1 MRFSLQ
7 DVKKSV
13 QRRKGELSL
22 SLHLLRA
29 GELTQE
35 TAELIAYHER
45 LLGQPQRLFSQDE
58 ARAFIGD
65 YRFAHCLI
73 ATLSHWYSWQH
84 PSWHETIASIA
95 PFAAHNELATIPSP
109 THLRLELYDYVNEH
123 FQGFLDSAQR
133 EAALRDVAERYAMT
147 VADVEYLLVLDSDE
161 EARLTREA
169 PEAPSPQE
177 VATRYNQWAFE
188 AALGSASSVYFTIDC
203 NAFASMSEQKIDVST
218 TTTGTLTTGVGVAIK
233 RLCYLARTIG
243 VYYDLAYEP
252 SLDGRQP
259 LLSLTLYGPQ
269 EVTGVP
275 QQYGIRLARLCRA
288 LLGYSKMGNRQ
299 KKTQLIN
306 AIVDA
311 SAIIHMQQRAYAF
324 HMSPDMLRLLP
335 SERERDS
342 NTQSSEQQS
351 LLFDSSIEQSFAEAF
366 AALERSHAVDE
377 WRLEREPEPLLLDR
391 SIFIPDFAMTRAQHR
406 IYVEIL
412 GFWTPAYRER
422 KVQKL
427 QQLRGRDDILLA
439 IPSDAKDAYTSIL
452 ADFPIVFYDDQLSA
466 TDVLNVLRATYDDF
480 DVRLARVDV
489 DKVRVRVR
497 EAGLVP
503 EQACFDALNCY
514 RRSEVQQATTLI
526 VNDDITFTSGVGLYT
541 SEWFAHIKN
550 DFLTWMQGIEVTSL
564 SSALEQLRMLDG
576 VLRSCSDEVME
587 ALIECWSELHIERD
601 SIFDAMLR
609 LIPCDIVTAPTVQ
622 SEEDIGDNA
631 GHTESPQSSAGDT
644 TNQRL
649 GKRERRS
656 TTSQTGKRKRLV
668 REGQEKQETTQGY
681 LWES

>member
-29 GELTQE
+29 GELSQE
-35 TAELIAYHER
+35 IAELIAYHER

-58 ARAFIGD
+58 ARALIGD
-65 YRFAHCLI
+65 YRLAHCLI
-73 ATLSHWYSWQH
+73 ATLSYWYSWQH
-84 PSWHETIASIA
+84 PSWQETIT
-95 PFAAHNELATIPSP
+95 PFSAHTELATIPSP
-109 THLRLELYDYVNEH
+109 THLRLELYNYVNEH
-123 FQGFLDSAQR
+123 FQGFLDSAHR
-133 EAALRDVAERYAMT
+133 EGALHDIAERYGMT
-147 VADVEYLLVLDSDE
+147 VADLQYLLVLDSDE

-169 PEAPSPQE
+169 PEPPSPQE

-188 AALGSASSVYFTIDC
+188 AALGSASSVYFLIDC
-203 NAFASMSEQKIDVST
+203 TAFASMSETGNST
-218 TTTGTLTTGVGVAIK
+218 TSTGTLTTGIGVAIK

-252 SLDGRQP
+252 SLDGP

-275 QQYGIRLARLCRA
+275 QQYGIRLAHLCRA

-299 KKTQLIN
+299 KRPQLIN
-306 AIVDA
+306 AILEA
-311 SAIIHMQQRAYAF
+311 SATVHMQQRTYAF

-335 SERERDS
+335 TEREQERS
-342 NTQSSEQQS
+342 TPSSEQNQS

-391 SIFIPDFAMTRAQHR
+391 SIFIPDFAMTRARHR

-439 IPSDAKDAYTSIL
+439 IPTVAKDAYSSIL
-452 ADFPIVFYDDQLSA
+452 ADFPVVFYDDQLSA
-466 TDVLNVLRATYDDF
+466 TDILHVLRAAYDDF
-480 DVRLARVDV
+480 DVRLAHVDV
-489 DKVRVRVR
+489 DAMRAHVR
-497 EAGLVP
+497 EVGLVP

-514 RRSEVQQATTLI
+514 RRSELQQAAALI
-526 VNDDITFTSGVGLYT
+526 INDDITFTSGIGLYGC
-541 SEWFAHIKN
+541 SWFASIKR
-550 DFLTWMQGIEVTSL
+550 DFLAWMQAIDVTSL
-564 SSALEQLRMLDG
+564 SSALERLRVLDV
-576 VLRSCSDEVME
+576 VLRSCSDEVLE
-587 ALIECWSELHIERD
+587 ALIERWAELHIERD
-601 SIFDAMLR
+601 SIFDATLR
-609 LIPCDIVTAPTVQ
+609 VLPSTISSGTTFQV
-622 SEEDIGDNA
+622 EEGKYNDSA
-631 GHTESPQSSAGDT
+631 QTETLQSSLPDGSKPEM
-644 TNQRL
+644 

-656 TTSQTGKRKRLV
+656 TTQTGRRKRLV
-668 REGQEKQETTQGY
+668 KEAQDLQQTKQEN
-681 LWES
+681 LWE